1 METPEVAEFRRCIL
15 DASWTSAETAL
26 MRLGV
31 TQGEGLWVS
40 ALETIP
46 WCSAQRAM
54 QEARFLIAKQKYL
67 EYLEAGKTTAALAVL
82 RNEIAPLNPELDH
95 LHALSRCVLHL
106 DISPC

>member
-1 METPEVAEFRRCIL
+1 
-15 DASWTSAETAL
+15 
-26 MRLGV
+26 
-31 TQGEGLWVS
+31 
-40 ALETIP
+40 
-46 WCSAQRAM
+46 M

-106 DISPC
+106 GTPQC